1 MKVTCNVMLLLMGY
15 TPRAKMVKLASIDIT
30 EQMITQSNRLDQL
43 DDSASIVADQALT
56 QFKEEHPELGE
67 SSLTCAVTVQV
78 W

>member
-1 MKVTCNVMLLLMGY
+1 MRITCNVMLILGS
-15 TPRAKMVKLASIDIT
+15 TPRAKLVKLASIDVT
-30 EQMITQSNRLDQL
+30 EQMIAQSNRLDQL

-67 SSLTCAVTVQV
+67 SSLTYSVTVQA

>member
-43 DDSASIVADQALT
+43 DDSASIVADQALA

-67 SSLTCAVTVQV
+67 SSLTYAVKVQV